1 MIQTA
6 QHLVPQHLNGFFYSA
21 TNVGK
26 DHMIRPGLTTTLQY
40 VLAHCH
46 DNLTHPK
53 SQLEIVSAI
62 PYNYGIVIL
71 L

>member
-26 DHMIRPGLTTTLQY
+26 DPMIRPGLATALQF
-40 VLAHCH
+40 VLTHCH

-53 SQLEIVSAI
+53 NQQETVSTDQLS
-62 PYNYGIVIL
+62 
-71 L
+71 